1 MLKNPAGNLFLIIPI
16 SIILILLIFLFFAY
30 EVNFVGGKININS
43 KMQDV
48 LKSNLIGQDSPEL
61 NLSQF
66 SNKILPSHLDL
77 EEKNYKL
84 VNFWASWCAPCRAE
98 HKNLI
103 AITKLGYKIIG
114 VNYKDGLVKAENFL
128 QELGDPYYKIGSDK
142 NGEAAIAWGVYGIP
156 ETFLISPENKIIEK
170 IAGPVTRSIYES
182 KLKKH
187 LDP

>member
-1 MLKNPAGNLFLIIPI
+1 VLKKTADNLFLIIPV
-16 SIILILLIFLFFAY
+16 SIIFILLIFLFFAY
-30 EVNFVGGKININS
+30 EVTFVEGKINIKS
-43 KMQDV
+43 RIQDV

-66 SNKILPSHLDL
+66 SNRILPSDLDL

-103 AITKLGYKIIG
+103 TITKLGHKIIG

-128 QELGDPYYKIGSDK
+128 QELGDPYYKIGSDI
-142 NGEAAIAWGVYGIP
+142 NGEAAISWGVYGIP
-156 ETFLISPENKIIEK
+156 ETFLISPGNKIIEK
-170 IAGPVTRSIYES
+170 IAGPITESIYEN
-182 KLKKH
+182 KLKKY

>member
-1 MLKNPAGNLFLIIPI
+1 MLKKTADNLFLIIPI
-16 SIILILLIFLFFAY
+16 SIIFILLTFLFFAY
-30 EVNFVGGKININS
+30 EVTFIEGKINIKS
-43 KMQDV
+43 KIQDV
-48 LKSNLIGQDSPEL
+48 LKSNLIGEDSPEL

-66 SNKILPSHLDL
+66 SNRILPSDLDL

-103 AITKLGYKIIG
+103 TITKLGHKIIG

-128 QELGDPYYKIGSDK
+128 QELGDPYYKIGSDI
-142 NGEAAIAWGVYGIP
+142 NGEAAISWGVYGIP

-170 IAGPVTRSIYES
+170 IAGPITESIYEN
-182 KLKKH
+182 KLKKY

>member
-1 MLKNPAGNLFLIIPI
+1 MLKKTLDNLFLIIPV
-16 SIILILLIFLFFAY
+16 SIIFILLTFLFFAY
-30 EVNFVGGKININS
+30 EVTFVEGKINIKS
-43 KMQDV
+43 RIQDV

-66 SNKILPSHLDL
+66 SNRILPSNLDL

-103 AITKLGYKIIG
+103 TITKLGHKIIG
-114 VNYKDGLVKAENFL
+114 VNYKDSLVKAENFL
-128 QELGDPYYKIGSDK
+128 QELGDPYYKIGSDI
-142 NGEAAIAWGVYGIP
+142 NGEAAISWGVYGIP

-170 IAGPVTRSIYES
+170 IAGPITESIYEN
-182 KLKKH
+182 KLKKY

>member
-1 MLKNPAGNLFLIIPI
+1 MLKKTLDNLFLIIPV
-16 SIILILLIFLFFAY
+16 SIIFILLTFLFFAY
-30 EVNFVGGKININS
+30 EVTFEEGKVNIKS
-43 KMQDV
+43 RIQEV

-66 SNKILPSHLDL
+66 SNRILPSNLDL

-103 AITKLGYKIIG
+103 TITKLGHKIIG
-114 VNYKDGLVKAENFL
+114 VNYKDSLVKAENFL
-128 QELGDPYYKIGSDK
+128 QELGDPYYKIGSDI
-142 NGEAAIAWGVYGIP
+142 NGEAAISWGVYGIP

-170 IAGPVTRSIYES
+170 IAGPITESIYEN
-182 KLKKH
+182 KLKKY